1 MPETRQLAAIM
12 FTDIV
17 GYTALMGRD
26 HYKAMKLL
34 KRNKDIQKA
43 FVKRYH
49 GVLHTELGDGTMSTF
64 QSVSDALDCA
74 ISLQQEIAEED
85 LDLRIGIH
93 LGEVVFEENDAF
105 GDGVNIA
112 SRLEGLGV
120 AGSVIIS
127 EKVKREIKYQSNF
140 STLFMGTFQ
149 LKNVENPVLVYA
161 VNAEGL
167 TIPALKQMQGKA
179 TLISEKENTKK
190 EPLPIRILI
199 LSLAVLGGLALTM
212 FALSS
217 YFDFFKKEG
226 SSEEPYILT
235 PLTTSAIIEG
245 YESWS
250 PDGRMFTYIS
260 LASGNPDIYIK
271 NRTGGD
277 PVQIVDTPYDEYSP
291 RWSPDGSKIAYMS
304 VREGSTN
311 IYWVPS
317 TGGLE
322 RKLAETHMP
331 GLAQD
336 QWALVSFGT
345 APWSPDGNE
354 ILFSRLYEDGTLAIS
369 KINMQ
374 TGLETQVTKPP
385 HGNNDLAASFSPNG
399 ESIVFVRNGKIWLK
413 SLKGNQKEQLLIYD
427 HTTAFTTFS
436 ADNRKI
442 IFTSEEGGV
451 SNIWELMIATGA
463 LKLLTYSTDHL
474 ENVSVIPSGGLSVD
488 QFSHQVDLILL
499 NTENKEEEQLTNHN
513 GDNFYGRFSPDGKK
527 IIYESSRTGDSEIWM
542 IDLSESKKEI
552 NLTNNTSSID
562 IRADWSPKGDQIA
575 FVSNRDSTSHVWIMD
590 SEGKNLRKASEKI
603 VELSTGSFGYANQ
616 VKWSPDGRRIGYIAG
631 SEGGTSLWIAD
642 PDSNSSRPVISQ
654 VTTFAWYQNSNMII
668 CNRNATEKANA
679 TDLVIINIETGE
691 EKILKQDLPLTEIF
705 ASSDGQWLGY
715 TSAVGH
721 FSFNIFRLKLD
732 PPHSSK
738 GFPTVIGNPEQITH
752 GAGKWHVHHGSFSP
766 DNKSIL
772 YSRDVDRMDIL
783 LIANY
788 K

>member
-26 HYKAMKLL
+26 HDKAMKLL
-34 KRNKDIQKA
+34 KRNKEIQKV

-64 QSVSDALDCA
+64 QSVSDAVDCA
-74 ISLQQEIAEED
+74 ISLQQKIAEED

-127 EKVKREIKYQSNF
+127 GKVKREIKYQTNF

-161 VNAEGL
+161 VDAEGL

-179 TLISEKENTKK
+179 TLISEKENAKK
-190 EPLPIRILI
+190 EPLATRMLILI
-199 LSLAVLGGLALTM
+199 LAVLGGLALTL

-217 YFDFFKKEG
+217 YFDFFKKGG
-226 SSEEPYILT
+226 SSEGPYMLKS
-235 PLTTSAIIEG
+235 LTTSAIFEG

-250 PDGRMFTYIS
+250 PDGRMFTYVS
-260 LASGNPDIYIK
+260 MASGNPDIYIK

-277 PVQIVDTPYDEYSP
+277 AVRIVDTPYDEYNP
-291 RWSPDGSKIAYMS
+291 RWSPDGSKIAYTS
-304 VREGSTN
+304 VRKGGTN
-311 IYWVPS
+311 IFWVPS

-322 RKLAETHMP
+322 RKLAETHLP
-331 GLAQD
+331 GMAQD
-336 QWALVSFGT
+336 QWAAVGFGA

-354 ILFSRLYEDGTLAIS
+354 ILFSRLLEDGTVAIS

-374 TGLETQVTKPP
+374 TGLETQVTTPP
-385 HGNNDLAASFSPNG
+385 QGNIDLSASFSPNG
-399 ESIVFVRNGKIWLK
+399 ELIVFVRNGKIWLK
-413 SLKGNQKEQLLIYD
+413 SLKGDQKEQLLISD
-427 HTTAFTTFS
+427 HTITSTTFS
-436 ADNRKI
+436 ADSRKI
-442 IFTSEEGGV
+442 IFTSDEGGV
-451 SNIWELMIATGA
+451 SNIWELMIATKD
-463 LKLLTYSTDHL
+463 LKLLTYSIGQLTD
-474 ENVSVIPSGGLSVD
+474 VSVIPSGGLSVD

-527 IIYESSRTGDSEIWM
+527 IIYESNRTGDSEIWM

-552 NLTNNTSSID
+552 NLTSNTSSID

-575 FVSNRDSTSHVWIMD
+575 FFSNRDSTSHVWIMD
-590 SEGKNLRKASEKI
+590 SDGKNLRKASEEI
-603 VELSTGSFGYANQ
+603 VELSMGSFGYANQ
-616 VKWSPDGRRIGYIAG
+616 VKWSPDGRKIGYLAG
-631 SEGGTSLWIAD
+631 SEEGYSLWIAD
-642 PDSNSSRPVISQ
+642 PDSNSARSVISQ
-654 VTTFAWYQNSNMII
+654 VNTFAWYQNSNMII
-668 CNRNATEKANA
+668 CNRNATEKAY
-679 TDLVIINIETGE
+679 TTELVIINIETGE
-691 EKILKQDLPLTEIF
+691 GKILKQDLPLAEIF
-705 ASSDGQWLGY
+705 VSSDGQWLGY
-715 TSAVGH
+715 TTAVGH

-732 PPHSSK
+732 PPNSSK
-738 GFPTVIGNPEQITH
+738 DFPTIIGDPEQITL

-772 YSRDVDRMDIL
+772 YSRDTDQGDIY